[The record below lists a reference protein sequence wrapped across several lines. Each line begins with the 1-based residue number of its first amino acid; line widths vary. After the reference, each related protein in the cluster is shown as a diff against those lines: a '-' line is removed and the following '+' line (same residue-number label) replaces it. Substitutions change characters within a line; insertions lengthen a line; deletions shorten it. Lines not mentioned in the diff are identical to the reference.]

1 MLHMSVKKKRKQTNA
16 HTKQNIHA
24 THTLFVLDD
33 ISDFTLTCFVKTI
46 PEEIKRHITQ
56 VKPETAI
63 WQNKPNPVWGSRC
76 VVVSL
81 ECMRFFL
88 KRGLGFRKF

>member
-1 MLHMSVKKKRKQTNA
+1 MLHMSVKRKKKENKKNPTRY
-16 HTKQNIHA
+16 

-56 VKPETAI
+56 VKPET
-63 WQNKPNPVWGSRC
+63 
-76 VVVSL
+76 
-81 ECMRFFL
+81 
-88 KRGLGFRKF
+88 

>member
-1 MLHMSVKKKRKQTNA
+1 MQALQGSDVTSTVTLRWWLTYASHECEEKKKGKQKNPTRY
-16 HTKQNIHA
+16 

-56 VKPETAI
+56 VKPET
-63 WQNKPNPVWGSRC
+63 
-76 VVVSL
+76 
-81 ECMRFFL
+81 
-88 KRGLGFRKF
+88 

>member
-1 MLHMSVKKKRKQTNA
+1 MLHMSVKRKKKGKQKNPTRY
-16 HTKQNIHA
+16 

-56 VKPETAI
+56 VKPEI
-63 WQNKPNPVWGSRC
+63 
-76 VVVSL
+76 
-81 ECMRFFL
+81 
-88 KRGLGFRKF
+88 